1 MKLEEITPGMLVAG
15 LLTDTARVLATEWPY
30 GPNFLVVTVEDSD
43 GNPQQTML
51 ERSHEPHLREVTSQG
66 QSRCDGDVR
75 RWKMGTE
82 AFRIQNAALVDPM
95 QAVSTSSLRPLPHQ
109 IKAVYEEMLPRSPLR
124 FLLAD
129 DPGAGKTIMC
139 GLYIKE
145 LILRGDLERCLI
157 VVPGGLVG
165 QWQDELYEKFG
176 LTFEILSREMMS
188 GSVGRSVFEDH
199 PLLLARMDMLK
210 RDEEVLEGLDSSSW
224 DLVVVDEAHRMSAT
238 LRGHQL
244 DPTKRYELGQ
254 RLGKI
259 TRHLLLMTAT
269 PHSGD
274 PDKFR
279 AFLGLLD
286 EDRYLGADRGPV
298 VPGPDTMRRLLK
310 EDLMTLEGR
319 KLFPERRAY
328 TMGYELSAAETELY
342 DAVTDYVRQEMRM
355 AERIADGDRKRATNV
370 GFALTVLQRRLA
382 SSPHAIL
389 RSLERRR
396 ARLAGALAAPAALVA
411 DLRLPAGSL
420 VGPID
425 SDDHSFVELEELE
438 RTVSAGATAALTRA
452 ELEAEIAS
460 LDQLVPVARQ
470 VHASGDDTKWKQ
482 LKSLLEDNALT
493 RGPDSSARKIII
505 FTEHR
510 DTLSY
515 LVDRIQGLPGRA
527 GAVAQIHGGLALP
540 QRRAVER
547 SFTQDPGVT
556 VLVATDAAGEGLN
569 LQAAHLM
576 VNYDL
581 PWNPNRIEQRFGRI
595 HRIGQEQVCHLWN
608 LVATDTRE
616 GAVYERL
623 LTKMDAQREAF
634 QGRVYDVLGE
644 AFEGDPLSEMLLKA
658 IRYGDDPAVREQLNT
673 VIDAKAAEGI
683 PELIRERAQFRDV
696 LSSADLSEAQQR
708 VDASAADRLLPH
720 HVAAWFETTFTDL
733 GGRVRAAS
741 SGSYD
746 VPLVPED
753 IRSEAVRSAGTTVR
767 QQYRGVTFVP
777 TAPASSHALDNSP
790 ELIGPGHPLLESSLA
805 TARTRYRLD
814 MDAGVVLIDEA
825 TGAGPRFFFTASHE
839 VTDGHTPSHVLSR
852 QLAFTEIDLA
862 GNARE
867 VGPSYLDYRA
877 ATRAEADLVSEL
889 LLSDRFD
896 SWDVEAARLWTAH
909 NLVTAH
915 ARSVSE
921 VHQDRIRRAQADVEQ
936 RLSTELTYWRRAADG
951 LPGGPK
957 AVSPEAARRRAEQ
970 LELRLQH
977 RLAILSKDGR
987 VLTRLPQVVSW
998 AIVVPAHELSDS
1010 GWGSGPP
1017 SPRAISVVAQA
1028 ERDLGHTVEHSGP
1041 VVRSRCPDGLTRWVD
1056 VIEGDATRTKVRFTR
1071 SQTIRGLNLADRHR
1085 VAMVHSG
1092 TGGTELRYVVDPFSR
1107 LQVGDLGAHAFDL
1120 SWRTLWRTGGAAS

>member
-1 MKLEEITPGMLVAG
+1 MKLEEIVPGMLVAG
-15 LLTDTARVLATEWPY
+15 VLTDPARVLATEWPY
-30 GPNFLVVTVEDSD
+30 GPEFLVVTVEDRD
-43 GNPQQTML
+43 GNAQQSML
-51 ERSHEPHLREVTSQG
+51 DRAREHELREVTSSG
-66 QSRCDGDVR
+66 RTRCDGDVR

-82 AFRIQNAALVDPM
+82 AFRLQNSALVDPM

-109 IKAVYEEMLPRSPLR
+109 IKAVYEEMLPRTPLR

-139 GLYIKE
+139 GLYVKE
-145 LILRGDLERCLI
+145 LMLRGDLERCLI
-157 VVPGGLVG
+157 VAPGGLVG
-165 QWQDELYEKFG
+165 QWQDELHEKFG
-176 LTFEILSREMMS
+176 LSFDILSRELMS

-210 RDEEVLEGLDSSSW
+210 NDEEILERLDASSW

-244 DPTKRYELGQ
+244 DATKRYELGQ
-254 RLGKI
+254 RLGRI

-286 EDRYLGADRGPV
+286 EDRYLGADRGPA

-319 KLFPERRAY
+319 PLFPERRAY
-328 TMGYELSAAETELY
+328 TMGYELSPAETELY
-342 DAVTDYVRQEMRM
+342 NAVTEYVRKEMRM
-355 AERIADGDRKRATNV
+355 AERIAAGDRKRATNV

-396 ARLAGALAAPAALVA
+396 ARLASALAAPADLAV
-411 DLRLPAGSL
+411 DLRLPAGSM

-425 SDDHSFVELEELE
+425 YEDHSSGELEDLE
-438 RTVSAGATAALTRA
+438 GTVSAGATAALTRA

-460 LDQLVPVARQ
+460 LDELVPVARQ
-470 VHASGDDTKWKQ
+470 VHASGDDTKWTQ
-482 LKSLLEDNALT
+482 LKSLLEDTVLT
-493 RGPDSSARKIII
+493 HGPDTSARKIII

-515 LVDRIQGLPGRA
+515 LVERIRSLHGRA
-527 GAVAQIHGGLALP
+527 DAVVEIHGGLALP

-547 SFTQDPGVT
+547 SFTGDPGVT

-623 LTKMDAQREAF
+623 LTKMEAQREAF
-634 QGRVYDVLGE
+634 KGRVYDVLGE

-683 PELIRERAQFRDV
+683 PELIRERAQFHDV
-696 LSSADLSEAQQR
+696 LSAADLGEAQRR
-708 VDASAADRLLPH
+708 VDASAADRLQPH
-720 HVAAWFETTFTDL
+720 HVAAWFETTFSDL
-733 GGRVRAAS
+733 GGRVRATS
-741 SGSYD
+741 SGLYD

-753 IRSEAVRSAGTTVR
+753 VRSDGARHAASAVRQR
-767 QQYRGVTFVP
+767 YRGVTFAP
-777 TAPASSHALDNSP
+777 ITAPAHATDSSP
-790 ELIGPGHPLLESSLA
+790 ELIGPGHPLLEGSLA
-805 TARTRYRLD
+805 AARARYRPDL
-814 MDAGVVLIDEA
+814 DAGVVLVDE
-825 TGAGPRFFFTASHE
+825 TPGAVPRFFFSSSHE

-852 QLAFTEIDLA
+852 RLAFTEIDLA
-862 GNARE
+862 GGACE
-867 VGPSYLDYRA
+867 VGASYLDYRA
-877 ATRAEADLVSEL
+877 ATADEADVVADLLMSE
-889 LLSDRFD
+889 RFRG
-896 SWDVEAARLWTAH
+896 WDVEAARLWTAH
-909 NLVTAH
+909 NLVTDH

-921 VHQDRIRRAQADVEQ
+921 LHQDRIRRAQSDVEQ
-936 RLSTELTYWRRAADG
+936 RLSKELAYWRRAANG
-951 LPGGPK
+951 LPGGSK
-957 AVSPEAARRRAEQ
+957 AISPEAARRRAEQ
-970 LELRLQH
+970 IDLRLQH
-977 RLAILSKDGR
+977 RLATLAKDGR
-987 VLTRLPQVVSW
+987 VVTRLPQVASW
-998 AIVVPAHELSDS
+998 AIVVPSHEL
-1010 GWGSGPP
+1010 GGSVPGAAPL
-1017 SPRAISVVAQA
+1017 SSETISAVVEA
-1028 ERDLGHTVEHSGP
+1028 EKALGHTVEQVGS
-1041 VVRSRCPDGLTRWVD
+1041 VVRSRRPDGLTRWLD
-1056 VIEGDATRTKVRFTR
+1056 VVEGHASRPSVRFTR

-1085 VAMVHSG
+1085 LAMVRASA
-1092 TGGTELRYVVDPFSR
+1092 TGAELRYVTDPFSR
-1107 LQVGDLGAHAFDL
+1107 LQVADLTAHAFDL
-1120 SWRTLWRTGGAAS
+1120 SWSALWRAGGVVS